1 MVRGKTVI
9 KRIEDTTSRQ
19 VTFSKRRSGLF
30 KKANELAILCDAQ
43 VGVLLFSSTG
53 RLYDFSSTSMKS
65 MIERYNQTK
74 EGHQLMSA
82 STESKFWQAEA
93 ARLRQ
98 QLHNLQEDHRQLV
111 GQNLSGLGVKD
122 LKCLENQLEM
132 SLHSIRLKKDQLMID
147 QIQELNKK
155 ESILHEE
162 NKELRHKLN
171 SIRQENV
178 NLQKKVHGQIGVD
191 GGQNSSAIDYNIA
204 VPEEDM
210 TPVRL
215 GLSQAQHVAKEKPE
229 ATASG

>member
-9 KRIEDTTSRQ
+9 KRIEDTTSLQ

-53 RLYDFSSTSMKS
+53 RLYDFCSTSMKS
-65 MIERYNQTK
+65 IIERYNQTK

-93 ARLRQ
+93 ARLKQ
-98 QLHNLQEDHRQLV
+98 QLHNLQEDHRQLL

-122 LKCLENQLEM
+122 LKSLENQMEM
-132 SLHSIRLKKDQLMID
+132 SLRSIQLKKDQLMID

-155 ESILHEE
+155 KSVLHQE
-162 NKELRHKLN
+162 NKELRHKFN
-171 SIRQENV
+171 SIRQENM
-178 NLQKKVHGQIGVD
+178 NLQKKIRVD
-191 GGQNSSAIDYNIA
+191 GGQNSSATDYNIT
-204 VPEEDM
+204 VPEEDV
-210 TPVRL
+210 TPVHLER
-215 GLSQAQHVAKEKPE
+215 QPQHVAKEKPE
-229 ATASG
+229 ATSLGLRLH